1 MKRYTYIILVLTN
14 LILLSCGKSESN
26 STKEVEAHDDSI
38 IEISQEQFEKS
49 GLQLGLPKE
58 AKFSE
63 QFPEAKT
70 VPQIT
75 WYERHLGG
83 YFEFAKEVEETRNYG
98 DGQV

>member
-1 MKRYTYIILVLTN
+1 MIRIYGTPVCSWCAKAKELAETNGLKYEYIDLTEGDN
-14 LILLSCGKSESN
+14 M
-26 STKEVEAHDDSI
+26 T
-38 IEISQEQFEKS
+38 
-49 GLQLGLPKE
+49 
-58 AKFSE
+58 KFSE
-63 QFPEAKT
+63 QFPGAKS